1 LPAPQKL
8 KIYVTDHL
16 NSQVVCK
23 ALATGSGGQ
32 IVPATRLLDGPGAVY
47 GILRGCDQ
55 ILKESWWV
63 GRNTYHVDH
72 GYIGRGGGDFK
83 GYYRITC
90 NGLQVCAGKTILTN
104 PEESL
109 EKNCPPGDRL
119 EALGVKF
126 KPWRKTGEEVVI
138 APLSKAVGQFL
149 GIDPHRW
156 LETVINEV
164 RQHTDRSIT
173 IKPKDSD
180 ARIQDSLRRAWCLV
194 THSSNSAIDALI
206 EGVPVF
212 VTGDCASKFLASGHF
227 SNIEKPRYP
236 DREPWFR
243 VLSYS
248 QWQLSEIQRGRCW
261 EWL

>member
-1 LPAPQKL
+1 MPAPPNL
-8 KIYVTDHL
+8 KIYCTDHF

-63 GRNTYHVDH
+63 GRDTYHVDH
-72 GYIGRGGGDFK
+72 GYFGRGSGDFR
-83 GYYRITC
+83 GYYRISR
-90 NGLQVCAGKTILTN
+90 NALQVVGHGS
-104 PEESL
+104 PEAWV
-109 EKNCPPGDRL
+109 KNAPPGDRW
-119 EALGVKF
+119 EALGIRLKG
-126 KPWRKTGEEVVI
+126 WRKGGEEVVV
-138 APLSKAVGQFL
+138 APLSRAVGQFL

-156 LETVINEV
+156 LQSVIAEI
-164 RQHTDRSIT
+164 RTFTDRPIV
-173 IKPKDSD
+173 IKAKDSD
-180 ARIQDSLRRAWCLV
+180 ASIQDSLRKAFCLV

-212 VTGDCASKFLASGHF
+212 VTGDCAARFLASGPL
-227 SNIEKPRYP
+227 SNIERPKYP

-248 QWQLSEIQRGRCW
+248 QWSLPEIQRGRCW

>member
-1 LPAPQKL
+1 
-8 KIYVTDHL
+8 
-16 NSQVVCK
+16 
-23 ALATGSGGQ
+23 
-32 IVPATRLLDGPGAVY
+32 VY

-63 GRNTYHVDH
+63 GRDTFHVDH
-72 GYIGRGGGDFK
+72 GYFRRGNGDFK
-83 GYYRITC
+83 GFYRITR
-90 NGLQVCAGKTILTN
+90 NALQVCPLDRAFPKLADV
-104 PEESL
+104 
-109 EKNCPPGDRL
+109 PGDRWEEL
-119 EALGVKF
+119 DIPL

-194 THSSNSAIDALI
+194 THSSNSAIDSLV

-212 VTGDCASKFLASGHF
+212 VTGDCASRFLASGPLT
-227 SNIEKPRYP
+227 NIEKPRYP

-248 QWQLSEIQRGRCW
+248 QWTLAEIQRGRCW

>member
-8 KIYVTDHL
+8 KIYCTDHL

-63 GRNTYHVDH
+63 GRDTYHVDH
-72 GYIGRGGGDFK
+72 GYIGRGNGDFK
-83 GYYRITC
+83 GYYRITR
-90 NGLQVCAGKTILTN
+90 NGLQVVGDGN
-104 PEESL
+104 PDAW
-109 EKNCPPGDRL
+109 EKNAPPGDRL

-180 ARIQDSLRRAWCLV
+180 ARIQDSLRRAWALV

-212 VTGDCASKFLASGHF
+212 VTGDCSAKFLGSGPLT
-227 SNIEKPRYP
+227 NIEKPRYP

-248 QWQLSEIQRGRCW
+248 QWTLAEIQRGRCW

>member
-1 LPAPQKL
+1 MPAPNKL

-63 GRNTYHVDH
+63 GRDTYHVDH
-72 GYIGRGGGDFK
+72 GYFRRGNGDFK
-83 GYYRITC
+83 GYYRITR
-90 NGLQVCAGKTILTN
+90 NGLQVVGNGNAAAW
-104 PEESL
+104 
-109 EKNCPPGDRL
+109 EKNAPPGDRL
-119 EALGVKF
+119 EELGIQF

-164 RQHTDRSIT
+164 RQYTDRSIT
-173 IKPKDSD
+173 IKPKDSE
-180 ARIQDSLRRAWCLV
+180 ANIRDSLRRAHCLV
-194 THSSNSAIDALI
+194 THSSNSAIDAI
-206 EGVPVF
+206 VEGIPVF
-212 VTGDCASKFLASGHF
+212 VTGDCAAKFLASGPLT
-227 SNIEKPRYP
+227 NIEKPRYP
-236 DREPWFR
+236 EREPWFR

-248 QWQLSEIQRGRCW
+248 QWTLAEIQRGRCW